1 MAKRILFLVL
11 LIAFTG
17 GSWYAW
23 REYNR
28 TAEPTSKMEAA
39 ETLEAGALL
48 AAYASDENAANAR
61 FNGKVVLVTGTVREV
76 SPPAGGMVTVVL
88 ETGDALAGV
97 ACEFTQAELPP
108 SLGAGST
115 VRIKGQCTGLLM
127 DVVLNRCTLVE

>member
-1 MAKRILFLVL
+1 MTKRTLFIVL
-11 LIAFTG
+11 LIAIAG

-28 TAEPTSKMEAA
+28 TAVPTSELEAA

-48 AAYASDENAANAR
+48 AAYSSDENAANAR

-76 SPPAGGMVTVVL
+76 SPPEGGMVTVVL

-97 ACEFTQAELPP
+97 ACEFAQAELPP
-108 SLGAGST
+108 TVAAGSN

-127 DVVLNRCTLVE
+127 DVVLNRCALVE